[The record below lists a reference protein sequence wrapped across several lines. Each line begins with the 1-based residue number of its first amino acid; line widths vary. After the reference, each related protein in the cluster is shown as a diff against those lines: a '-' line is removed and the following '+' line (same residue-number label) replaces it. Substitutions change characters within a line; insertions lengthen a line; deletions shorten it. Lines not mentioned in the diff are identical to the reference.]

1 MLFSSTRKGGKS
13 RKTNNGYE
21 IIPPFFSCFKEYMNK
36 PTLIVLIGPT
46 GIGKTELSL
55 SIAEAYHTSIISA
68 DSRQL
73 YADLK
78 IGTAAPT
85 PDQLA
90 RVPHYFVGTL
100 QLTDYYSAAQYES
113 EVLKKL
119 NELFQ
124 EKSVVVLAGGS
135 MMYVDAVCKGIDD
148 IPTVDNDTRQL
159 MLERY
164 EQEGLE
170 RLCAELKLLDPEY
183 YNIVDLKNPKRVIH
197 ALEICYMTGKTYT
210 SFRTRTCKERPF
222 NILKIGLKRD
232 REELYDRINRR
243 VDMMMEEGLLEE
255 ARKVYPYRN
264 LNSLNTVGYK
274 ELFKYFDGEW
284 ELPFAIEKIKQNSR
298 IYSRKQVTWF
308 KRDTEIAWFHPDSTQ
323 EIMQYI
329 EQHLA

>member
-1 MLFSSTRKGGKS
+1 
-13 RKTNNGYE
+13 
-21 IIPPFFSCFKEYMNK
+21 MNK
-36 PTLIVLIGPT
+36 PTLIVIIGPT

-55 SIAEAYHTSIISA
+55 SIAEAFHTSIISA

-85 PDQLA
+85 PEQLR

-100 QLTDYYSAAQYES
+100 KLTDYYSAAQYET
-113 EVLKKL
+113 EVLKTL
-119 NELFQ
+119 EHLFQ
-124 EKSVVVLAGGS
+124 TNPVVVMTGGS

-148 IPTVDNDTRQL
+148 IPTVDKETREL
-159 MLERY
+159 MIQRY
-164 EQEGLE
+164 ETEGLE

-210 SFRTRTCKERPF
+210 SFRTRTVKERPF
-222 NILKIGLKRD
+222 RILKIGLKRD
-232 REELYDRINRR
+232 REELYERINRR
-243 VDMMMEEGLLEE
+243 VDIMMEEGLLEE
-255 ARKVYPYRN
+255 ARSVYPYRQ

-274 ELFKYFDGEW
+274 ELFNYLDGQW
-284 ELPFAIEKIKQNSR
+284 ELPFAVEKIKQNSR

-308 KRDTEIAWFHPDSTQ
+308 KRDEEIAWFHPDQQEEILEYISTYLKK
-323 EIMQYI
+323 E
-329 EQHLA
+329 